1 MDSLIIDDTARTAW
15 RVEKNRETERQR
27 VSKGHPTD
35 GEKAA
40 NH

>member
-15 RVEKNRETERQR
+15 RVEKNRERQR
-27 VSKGHPTD
+27 VRKGHPTD

>member
-15 RVEKNRETERQR
+15 RVEKNRQR